1 MTVILSGARR
11 RWVPSLLLCPVLGGC
26 GAGASQ
32 ANEPAASLNLSTS
45 ASAQA
50 SGSAAKPSWAELKP
64 CELLSPS
71 DRSTAGLTTIGEGKA
86 IGAAR
91 ACDWTVPGVVGV
103 SITLDGAAG
112 LSDLK
117 VAKTTV
123 TTTKVG
129 GHKALQVSDKKAADG
144 TCAVLLGVGDSASA
158 QVDVSN
164 SNFADTALACQRART
179 VAQLIEPKLP

>member
-1 MTVILSGARR
+1 MTVGLSGARR
-11 RWVPSLLLCPVLGGC
+11 RWVPALLLFPVLGGC

-32 ANEPAASLNLSTS
+32 PNEPGVSLSTS
-45 ASAQA
+45 ASAPA
-50 SGSAAKPSWAELKP
+50 PGSAAKPSLADLKP

-71 DRSTAGLTTIGEGKA
+71 DRSTAGLTTIGEDKA

-91 ACDWTVPGVVGV
+91 VCDWTVPGGFGV
-103 SITLDGAAG
+103 TITLDGAAG
-112 LSDLK
+112 LSDLT

-129 GHKALQVSDKKAADG
+129 RHKALQVSDKKAADG
-144 TCAVLLGVGDSASA
+144 TCAVLLGIGDSASA

-164 SNFADTALACQRART
+164 SSFADTTLACQRART